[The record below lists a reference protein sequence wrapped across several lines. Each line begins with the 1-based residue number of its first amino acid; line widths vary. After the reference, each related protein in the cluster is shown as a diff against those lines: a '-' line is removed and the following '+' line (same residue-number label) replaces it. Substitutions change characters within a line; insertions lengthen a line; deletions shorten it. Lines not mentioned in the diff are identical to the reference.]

1 MKAHWI
7 GKFLVI
13 VILSACNHTKN
24 QTEIT
29 EGNDQ
34 ISQLSSFKPSIKYAK
49 HFEIGVHENYKSLII
64 KNPWKE
70 GDTLVSYVLYPKGT
84 PAPSVDWAE
93 FTIAVPIDEVVATA
107 SPHVGLIALIG
118 EADKITGVAD
128 DRYIYN
134 REVYDRIQTGQIAQV
149 GSLQDSNLE
158 ILLDLS
164 PDLVMRTGYD
174 NVRNEDTRLVEAGIP
189 LSYHVE
195 WMEANLLARAE
206 WVKFVGAFF
215 DKDQETDSIFRYVE
229 REYQQAINMVAN
241 IEYRPTT
248 MTGTNFKGTWYMPSA
263 DSYLTKLILDAGG
276 DYHFKHEKSSGS
288 LPLSFEVV
296 LDEFVDADYWIG
308 LRASSLT
315 ELEMMDERYSLFK
328 AFQDG
333 NVYTFNRRMSDNG
346 GNDYWETGMTRPDI
360 ILKDVIK
367 IFHPELLPEHEL
379 YYYIKLQ

>member
-1 MKAHWI
+1 MKALWTSI
-7 GKFLVI
+7 LLVA
-13 VILSACNHTKN
+13 VITSGCNNTKKRSE
-24 QTEIT
+24 TAG
-29 EGNDQ
+29 GNDQ
-34 ISQLSSFKPSIKYAK
+34 ITRSSSFKPAIKYAK

-84 PAPSVDWAE
+84 TAPTVDWAE
-93 FTIAVPIDEVVATA
+93 FSIPVPIENVVATA
-107 SPHVGLIALIG
+107 SPHVGSIALIG

-134 REVYDRIQTGQIAQV
+134 QDVYDRIGSGNIAQV

-164 PDLVMRTGYD
+164 PDLVMRTGFD
-174 NVRNEDTRLVEAGIP
+174 NARNEDTRLVEAGIP

-206 WVKFVGAFF
+206 WIKLVGAFF
-215 DKDQETDSIFRYVE
+215 DKDLETDSIFRHVE
-229 REYQQAINMVAN
+229 REYQQAIDVVAD
-241 IEYRPTT
+241 IESRPTT

-276 DYHFKHEKSSGS
+276 DYHFKNEKSSGS

-308 LRASSLT
+308 LRATSLK

-328 AFQDG
+328 AFQEG

-360 ILKDVIK
+360 ILKDVVK